1 MGGQQNIQNLLL
13 IAMTIAELFFPGGSK
28 IKNGKAFYGGRPKKA
43 EDYFREWNSVK
54 RVRFTVFDK
63 DCKSIYEASYHLA
76 TDDIESGYKKAMEY
90 GQVYTST
97 YTF

>member
-1 MGGQQNIQNLLL
+1 
-13 IAMTIAELFFPGGSK
+13 MTIAELFFPGGSK